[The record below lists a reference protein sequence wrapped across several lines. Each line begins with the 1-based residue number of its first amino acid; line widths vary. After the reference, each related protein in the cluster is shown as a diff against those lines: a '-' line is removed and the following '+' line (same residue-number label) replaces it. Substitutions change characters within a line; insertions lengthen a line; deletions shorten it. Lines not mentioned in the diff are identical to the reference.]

1 MILRFELGFKAVGSV
16 KVFILTLEFSNRVK
30 MRSLQ
35 APVVCPSVRPRQLG
49 VSASLV
55 NCSVSKPRILR
66 NQFWGNQ
73 TRNVKSQLV
82 ATVSLQLHLRRCKSI
97 KCHFSS
103 HSDGTGSTAENFN
116 ENDEDYVK
124 SSVLEAGTA
133 GLSVY

>member
-1 MILRFELGFKAVGSV
+1 
-16 KVFILTLEFSNRVK
+16 

-35 APVVCPSVRPRQLG
+35 APIVCPSVRPRQLG

-55 NCSVSKPRILR
+55 NCSVSRTRSLR

-73 TRNVKSQLV
+73 TRNVKSQV
-82 ATVSLQLHLRRCKSI
+82 ATVNLRRRSKSI
-97 KCHFSS
+97 QCLFSS

-124 SSVLEAGTA
+124 SSVLEAGNF
-133 GLSVY
+133 GELYHELSLFFFVYVDSDHRCVLGVFVYKLR